1 MGAGSGK
8 RLRNA
13 QEVLFLKKHPPEPSR
28 KEPRVPSSHEESQP
42 SSADRLSRPPEG
54 ASAPEKVRSRKD
66 PAVLCGA
73 YESRV
78 VGHGAPPDSSDGYQ
92 GEPNSTDEPAEVQPN
107 MPAIAQGPLEEPPA
121 PVSPAWWPARCSS
134 TD

>member
-1 MGAGSGK
+1 M
-8 RLRNA
+8 
-13 QEVLFLKKHPPEPSR
+13 
-28 KEPRVPSSHEESQP
+28 
-42 SSADRLSRPPEG
+42 
-54 ASAPEKVRSRKD
+54 
-66 PAVLCGA
+66 LCGA